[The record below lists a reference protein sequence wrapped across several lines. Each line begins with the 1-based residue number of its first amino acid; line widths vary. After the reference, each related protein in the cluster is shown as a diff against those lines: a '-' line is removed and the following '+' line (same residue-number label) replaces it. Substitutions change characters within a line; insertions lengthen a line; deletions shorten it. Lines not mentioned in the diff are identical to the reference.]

1 VAVKNKDYAIKVDHV
16 TMKFN
21 MASERVDGLK
31 EYVIKMLKHQLFYRE
46 FIAVD
51 DVSFEVKKGEVFG
64 IVGTN
69 GSGKSTMLKIVSGIL
84 EASSGTVETV
94 GKIAP
99 LIELGAG
106 FDGDLTARENI
117 FLNGAVL
124 GYDKEFIEEKFTSI
138 VDFAE
143 LWDFLDMP
151 IKNYSSGMV
160 ARIAFA
166 IATVVKPD
174 ILIVDEIL
182 AVGDFLFQQKC
193 ENRIRELMA
202 GGTTVLIVSHSIDQ
216 IEKLCDR
223 VLWIEKSKP
232 KMIGPTFEV
241 CNAYRQ
247 LQNGEAQQALHEYQ
261 IVQTE
266 KCHVCGEVAQFR
278 NEIGMT
284 HKIEA
289 FCSNCGAPVRLSDTA
304 EVLLEKVLNVQDSSI
319 QEQLSELEKYKI
331 MLLAGKSAVANC
343 MKQSP
348 NFEFIT
354 GDEEERIRQIENIR
368 EMDRKFEKYDVIIV
382 EELLP
387 YVKDVETALSAL
399 TGLLTENGILLF
411 DLMLFEN
418 VKTQFRAR
426 NKNRVYRNSL
436 LLYNQWGTD
445 FDNYIEK
452 LGLHSES
459 VCCHK
464 WYASEEQ
471 VHLDKMYEKCMSSHP
486 YYLYKFNSWVAVVK
500 RGN

>member
-1 VAVKNKDYAIKVDHV
+1 MAVNNKDYAIKVDHV

-241 CNAYRQ
+241 CNAYRNMERGQ
-247 LQNGEAQQALHEYQ
+247 EEQKREYQ
-261 IVQTE
+261 TVYKG
-266 KCHVCGEVAQFR
+266 KCHLCGEMVEFH
-278 NEIGMT
+278 NEPGMT
-284 HKIEA
+284 YHTEA
-289 FCSNCGAPVRLSDTA
+289 FCSHCGVPLRTSDA
-304 EVLLEKVLNVQDSSI
+304 IGSYLEKSFKGQIECLLDAADKLASKKIMYSSNQGVLFSFLKQFENTQCLQGTIKERCKQLESI
-319 QEQLSELEKYKI
+319 EELELSKES
-331 MLLAGKSAVANC
+331 LDL
-343 MKQSP
+343 
-348 NFEFIT
+348 
-354 GDEEERIRQIENIR
+354 
-368 EMDRKFEKYDVIIV
+368 IIV
-382 EELLP
+382 EELLM
-387 YVKDVETALSAL
+387 YVKNPQQVLD
-399 TGLLTENGILLF
+399 GLASLLKPGGMLLATVPIYEGI
-411 DLMLFEN
+411 N
-418 VKTQFRAR
+418 TRTRTNTKKRI
-426 NKNRVYRNSL
+426 YRNGVL
-436 LLYNQWGTD
+436 VQTDWGMD
-445 FDNYIEK
+445 AEK
-452 LGLHSES
+452 YVEHAGMTSKMI
-459 VCCHK
+459 CCRR
-464 WYASEEQ
+464 WYKPAEQ
-471 VHLDKMYEKCMSSHP
+471 PDVDKTYEQCCNMHP
-486 YYLYKFNSWVAVVK
+486 YYYYKFNSWVLIGTK
-500 RGN
+500 R

>member
-1 VAVKNKDYAIKVDHV
+1 MAVNNKDYAIKVDHV

-241 CNAYRQ
+241 CNAYRNMERGQ
-247 LQNGEAQQALHEYQ
+247 EEQKREYQ
-261 IVQTE
+261 TVYKG
-266 KCHVCGEVAQFR
+266 KCHLCGEMVEFH
-278 NEIGMT
+278 NEPGMT
-284 HKIEA
+284 YHTEA
-289 FCSNCGAPVRLSDTA
+289 FCSHCGVTLRNSDAVGVYLSEILHLSDADLVTCKEKIA
-304 EVLLEKVLNVQDSSI
+304 DKKILCSSNQGALVAFLKQFDGFRNLEGTSKERSAMIEHPESLGVQNSSLDLI
-319 QEQLSELEKYKI
+319 
-331 MLLAGKSAVANC
+331 
-343 MKQSP
+343 
-348 NFEFIT
+348 F
-354 GDEEERIRQIENIR
+354 
-368 EMDRKFEKYDVIIV
+368 V
-382 EELLP
+382 EELMTCVSDPRRVIEGLAKLLKP
-387 YVKDVETALSAL
+387 NGVLIL
-399 TGLLTENGILLF
+399 TVPVYESMDTRSRI
-411 DLMLFEN
+411 
-418 VKTQFRAR
+418 K
-426 NKNRVYRNSL
+426 NKRKVYRNGAL
-436 LLYNQWGTD
+436 VQTQWGKDAADYLQQT
-445 FDNYIEK
+445 
-452 LGLHSES
+452 GLDSKMI
-459 VCCHK
+459 CCHR
-464 WYASEEQ
+464 WYQPEEQ
-471 VHLDKMYEKCMSSHP
+471 PDLDKTYDILCNTHP
-486 YYLYKFNSWVAVVK
+486 SYYYKFNSWVVIGKK
-500 RGN
+500 R